1 MAYSQV
7 DEILAK
13 MAGFKN
19 AEAML
24 ATPNLGKP
32 STFWTQHNA
41 MSGQNAPIPV
51 NVAPTPSPMARPVT
65 PTNPMPVPRVA
76 SLPAG
81 TGANIPSNMS
91 RLLGTP
97 VTNPARLPGTS
108 TTNTNIPSNINT
120 LLGGTTVASKPMT
133 LGVTTPTQSTPT
145 STPTGTTVAGST
157 GYNYMN
163 DPSYQFRLQ
172 EGLRAILGQNAA
184 RGMLNSGRT
193 LRELLRYGSDYA
205 SQEYQNEFAR
215 RYSLANLG
223 LNAASQQVGG
233 ANVPIPSVPGLSG
246 NVSYPTTQPTNFNL
260 GGLSAYGGLMQGGAS
275 NVANAGQLLGAGQAG
290 SNLAWGN
297 AINSIG
303 QYFGQNN
310 PFSSSST
317 NNTMSPNMFSSPQL
331 SGNFSG
337 LRLY

>member
-1 MAYSQV
+1 MAYSQA
-7 DEILAK
+7 DEILAR

-133 LGVTTPTQSTPT
+133 LGVTTSTPT

-317 NNTMSPNMFSSPQL
+317 TNTMSPNMFSSPQL